1 MQNDQIVIYSTENGE
16 TVIDVKLENETIWL
30 TQKLMSEL
38 FEKDSDTIGLH
49 IKNILTEAE
58 LDEKAT
64 TELFS
69 VVQQEG
75 KRSIKRNLKFYN
87 LDMILS
93 VGYRVNSKKRTQF
106 RICPVHS

>member
-1 MQNDQIVIYSTENGE
+1 M
-16 TVIDVKLENETIWL
+16 
-30 TQKLMSEL
+30 
-38 FEKDSDTIGLH
+38 GLD
-49 IKNILTEAE
+49 IKHILTEEE

-93 VGYRVNSKKRTQF
+93 VWISCKLQKRHSIPHLAQLDSKRPF
-106 RICPVHS
+106 S